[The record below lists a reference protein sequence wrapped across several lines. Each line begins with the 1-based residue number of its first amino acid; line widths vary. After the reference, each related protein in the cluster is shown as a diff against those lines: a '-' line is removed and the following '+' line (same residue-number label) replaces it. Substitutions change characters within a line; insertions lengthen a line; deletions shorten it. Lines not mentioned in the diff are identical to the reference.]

1 MTAYGE
7 GKELG
12 YFSTGTRDLIGL
24 CMRFAL
30 VEAMFPEEEPFL
42 VLDDP
47 FVNLDEEKT
56 KRALA
61 FLKEAAKQYQIVYLV
76 CHESRA

>member
-1 MTAYGE
+1 MA
-7 GKELG
+7 K
-12 YFSTGTRDLIGL
+12 
-24 CMRFAL
+24 
-30 VEAMFPEEEPFL
+30 EEEPFL